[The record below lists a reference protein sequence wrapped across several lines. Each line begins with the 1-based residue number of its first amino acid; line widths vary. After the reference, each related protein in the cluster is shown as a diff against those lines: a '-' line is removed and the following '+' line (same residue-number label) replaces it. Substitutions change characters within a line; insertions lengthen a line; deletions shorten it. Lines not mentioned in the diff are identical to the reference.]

1 MLVLLLNK
9 THLRIL
15 FHITLSAVRALG
27 MRGLPISCRVLA
39 LWQTTQFSRIK
50 TRCGI
55 RGGPAGCGWPSE
67 EGSLIPTRILPLKRS
82 TPSSAQTWHCW
93 QFKSSGCGVTRALR
107 PSTTSPSAW
116 QSRQSRFRTLM
127 WNQRRCLGVVAQVR
141 RMR

>member
-1 MLVLLLNK
+1 MLVLLSNK

-39 LWQTTQFSRIK
+39 LWHTIQFARIK

-55 RGGPAGCGWPSE
+55 RGGPADCGWPSE

-107 PSTTSPSAW
+107 PSTTSPVCMAI
-116 QSRQSRFRTLM
+116 QT
-127 WNQRRCLGVVAQVR
+127 VAVQDLDVESTAVR
-141 RMR
+141 RRSRAGPPRV